1 MRNARQALPLI
12 LCAVLCAC
20 APAVTEVPAVTVTS
34 LAAQPSP
41 TPQPTRSPPTATV
54 IAPTPAPPTAVPVT
68 VSPTPSPVPI
78 PTSTPS
84 PAPSVA
90 PTTFI
95 VATPTLPA
103 AAATVAPIAT
113 RAATQAATAAAPT
126 VAPTAPTANVAPPL
140 VSASGVLPVIT
151 SAHKQIYRNSVAAG
165 KDLKMFAVV
174 GDCNSQPSVYVA
186 RVATGEF
193 NLAAQPAPLR
203 ETASQF
209 AQSFSR
215 VSLAAGGGFTAA
227 ALNDPVWAD
236 GALCGTT
243 QTPFE
248 CEVWVSRA
256 SVVFIQIG
264 TGDQY
269 AWRDFERNLR
279 PLIQHALSKSVLP
292 VLLTKADDLE
302 TRDGGA
308 PPQFIND
315 VVRRLAREYGVPL
328 VDFWLATRA
337 LPNNGLLDEGDL
349 DFHLSP
355 AGMDLH
361 IRLTLEVL
369 DAIRR

>member
-1 MRNARQALPLI
+1 MKTLRHVVPL
-12 LCAVLCAC
+12 LMCAALCAC
-20 APAVTEVPAVTVTS
+20 APAVGVTPP
-34 LAAQPSP
+34 AAQP
-41 TPQPTRSPPTATV
+41 PPTAQPTLRPQ
-54 IAPTPAPPTAVPVT
+54 IATIVEPTPAPTAAAPAT
-68 VSPTPSPVPI
+68 LAPTPTQVPI

-84 PAPSVA
+84 LTPSIS
-90 PTTFI
+90 PTTP
-95 VATPTLPA
+95 VAATPTAPA
-103 AAATVAPIAT
+103 AVETVAPIAT
-113 RAATQAATAAAPT
+113 RAATQVATAAGPAGTP
-126 VAPTAPTANVAPPL
+126 APTANVAPPV
-140 VSASGVLPVIT
+140 VSVSGVLPVIT
-151 SAHKQIYRNSVAAG
+151 SAHKQVYRNSVAAG

-174 GDCNSQPSVYVA
+174 GDCNSQPSVYVR

-193 NLAAQPAPLR
+193 DLAAQPASLR
-203 ETASQF
+203 ETAGLFS
-209 AQSFSR
+209 QSFSR

-248 CEVWVSRA
+248 CEVWVSRS

-302 TRDGGA
+302 SRDGGA

-315 VVRRLAREYGVPL
+315 VVRRVAREYGVPL
-328 VDFWLATRA
+328 IDFWLATRA

>member
-1 MRNARQALPLI
+1 MRTARQALPLL
-12 LCAVLCAC
+12 LCAALCAC
-20 APAVTEVPAVTVTS
+20 APAVTDTPAVP
-34 LAAQPSP
+34 QPSP
-41 TPQPTRSPPTATV
+41 SPLPTLRPPTAT
-54 IAPTPAPPTAVPVT
+54 IIEPTPAPPTAAPAT
-68 VSPTPSPVPI
+68 LSPTPTPDPIPSATPSPVPTVAATTLVASA
-78 PTSTPS
+78 TSA
-84 PAPSVA
+84 PAV
-90 PTTFI
+90 
-95 VATPTLPA
+95 
-103 AAATVAPIAT
+103 AATVAPIAT
-113 RAATQAATAAAPT
+113 RAATSVATAAGPAVSP
-126 VAPTAPTANVAPPL
+126 APTANAAPPL
-140 VSASGVLPVIT
+140 VSASGVLPAIT
-151 SAHKQIYRNSVAAG
+151 SVHKQIYRNSVAAG

-174 GDCNSQPSVYVA
+174 GDCNSQPSVYVG

-193 NLAAQPAPLR
+193 NLAAQPASLR

-236 GALCGTT
+236 GALCGTK

-269 AWRDFERNLR
+269 AWRDFEPNLR

-308 PPQFIND
+308 PPQYIND
-315 VVRRLAREYGVPL
+315 VVRRLSREYGVPL
-328 VDFWLATRA
+328 IDFWLATRA

-361 IRLTLEVL
+361 IQLTLEVL

>member
-1 MRNARQALPLI
+1 MRTVRYLLPL
-12 LCAVLCAC
+12 VLSVALSAC
-20 APAVTEVPAVTVTS
+20 APPLTATEPATA
-34 LAAQPSP
+34 LAPPPSA
-41 TPQPTRSPPTATV
+41 TPQPTLGPPTATNAAITPV
-54 IAPTPAPPTAVPVT
+54 LPTVEPATLA
-68 VSPTPSPVPI
+68 
-78 PTSTPS
+78 PTSTLP
-84 PAPSVA
+84 PIL
-90 PTTFI
+90 T
-95 VATPTLPA
+95 ATPTPVPSASATLRLPVE
-103 AAATVAPIAT
+103 TTAPVAT
-113 RAATQAATAAAPT
+113 RAPTQVATAARPAGSP
-126 VAPTAPTANVAPPL
+126 APTANAAPPL
-140 VSASGVLPVIT
+140 ISASGVLPVIT

-165 KDLKMFAVV
+165 KDLKMFAAV
-174 GDCNSQPSVYVA
+174 GDCNSQPSVYLR

-193 NLAAQPAPLR
+193 NLAAQSASLR
-203 ETASQF
+203 ETASAF
-209 AQSFSR
+209 SQSFSR

-227 ALNDPVWAD
+227 ALNDSVWAD
-236 GALCGTT
+236 GALCGTS

-302 TRDGGA
+302 SRDGGA

-328 VDFWLATRA
+328 IDFWLATRA
-337 LPNNGLLDEGDL
+337 LPNNGLLDESDL

>member
-1 MRNARQALPLI
+1 M
-12 LCAVLCAC
+12 
-20 APAVTEVPAVTVTS
+20 
-34 LAAQPSP
+34 
-41 TPQPTRSPPTATV
+41 TAE
-54 IAPTPAPPTAVPVT
+54 
-68 VSPTPSPVPI
+68 
-78 PTSTPS
+78 
-84 PAPSVA
+84 
-90 PTTFI
+90 
-95 VATPTLPA
+95 
-103 AAATVAPIAT
+103 AT
-113 RAATQAATAAAPT
+113 RPAATAALIATRGPNQTPT
-126 VAPTAPTANVAPPL
+126 VIAATGAIATATANVGPPL
-140 VSASGVLPVIT
+140 ITASGVVPVIT

-165 KDLKMFAVV
+165 KDLRMFAVV
-174 GDCNSQPSVYVA
+174 GDCNSQPSVYVR

-203 ETASQF
+203 ETASLF
-209 AQSFSR
+209 SQSFSR
-215 VSLAAGGGFTAA
+215 ISLAAGGGFTAA

-236 GALCGTT
+236 GALCGTS

-302 TRDGGA
+302 SRDGGA
-308 PPQFIND
+308 PPHYIND
-315 VVRRLAREYGVPL
+315 VVRRLSREYGVPL
-328 VDFWLATRA
+328 IDFWLATRA
-337 LPNNGLLDEGDL
+337 LPNSGLLDEGDL

>member
-1 MRNARQALPLI
+1 MKKAARYALPLV
-12 LCAVLCAC
+12 LCGMLCAC
-20 APAVTEVPAVTVTS
+20 APAATVPAAQVTVAPQPTQRPPTAAIVETPPFTPTPTPLTVAPTSTSTSIPTVTS
-34 LAAQPSP
+34 
-41 TPQPTRSPPTATV
+41 PPDLTA
-54 IAPTPAPPTAVPVT
+54 
-68 VSPTPSPVPI
+68 S
-78 PTSTPS
+78 
-84 PAPSVA
+84 
-90 PTTFI
+90 
-95 VATPTLPA
+95 ATPLPRMTA
-103 AAATVAPIAT
+103 EAT
-113 RAATQAATAAAPT
+113 RPAATAALIATRGPNQTPT
-126 VAPTAPTANVAPPL
+126 VIAATGAIATATANVGPPL
-140 VSASGVLPVIT
+140 ITASGVVPVIT

-165 KDLKMFAVV
+165 KDLRMFAVV
-174 GDCNSQPSVYVA
+174 GDCNSQPSVYVR

-193 NLAAQPAPLR
+193 NLAAQPARLR
-203 ETASQF
+203 ETAGLFS
-209 AQSFSR
+209 QSFSR
-215 VSLAAGGGFTAA
+215 ISLAAGGGFTAA

-236 GALCGTT
+236 GALCGTS

-302 TRDGGA
+302 SRDGGA
-308 PPQFIND
+308 PPHYIND
-315 VVRRLAREYGVPL
+315 VVRRLSREYGVPL
-328 VDFWLATRA
+328 IDFWLATRA
-337 LPNNGLLDEGDL
+337 LPNSGLLDEGDL

>member
-1 MRNARQALPLI
+1 MRTARQALPLV
-12 LCAVLCAC
+12 LCALLCAC
-20 APAVTEVPAVTVTS
+20 APAVTATGPATV
-34 LAAQPSP
+34 QPS
-41 TPQPTRSPPTATV
+41 QPTLRPATEINADITPVPPTAAPATL
-54 IAPTPAPPTAVPVT
+54 APSSTPTPNPADTPTPAPAA
-68 VSPTPSPVPI
+68 SATPLFP
-78 PTSTPS
+78 
-84 PAPSVA
+84 A
-90 PTTFI
+90 PTTAPAPG
-95 VATPTLPA
+95 ATI
-103 AAATVAPIAT
+103 APIAS
-113 RAATQAATAAAPT
+113 RGATQVATAT
-126 VAPTAPTANVAPPL
+126 VPAGSPAPTANATPPL
-140 VSASGVLPVIT
+140 ISASGVMPIIT
-151 SAHKQIYRNSVAAG
+151 PAHKQIYRKSVAAG

-174 GDCNSQPSVYVA
+174 GDCNSQPSVYVR

-193 NLAAQPAPLR
+193 NLAAQSAALR
-203 ETASQF
+203 DTAGMFS
-209 AQSFSR
+209 QSFSR

-236 GALCGTT
+236 GALCGTS

-302 TRDGGA
+302 SRDGGA

-328 VDFWLATRA
+328 IDFWLATRA
-337 LPNNGLLDEGDL
+337 LPNDGLMDEGDL

-361 IRLTLEVL
+361 IRLSLEVL

>member
-1 MRNARQALPLI
+1 MTSVRHVLPLI
-12 LCAVLCAC
+12 WSVVLSAC
-20 APAVTEVPAVTVTS
+20 APALTATAPAAL
-34 LAAQPSP
+34 LATPASPTAQPTPRPPSATVAAITPVPPTVEPATFAPTLTPSP
-41 TPQPTRSPPTATV
+41 IPTAT
-54 IAPTPAPPTAVPVT
+54 PTPT
-68 VSPTPSPVPI
+68 VSVT
-78 PTSTPS
+78 
-84 PAPSVA
+84 
-90 PTTFI
+90 
-95 VATPTLPA
+95 ATPLIPVVT
-103 AAATVAPIAT
+103 TAPIAT
-113 RAATQAATAAAPT
+113 RAPTQIATVAGTAGLP
-126 VAPTAPTANVAPPL
+126 APTATAAPPL

-151 SAHKQIYRNSVAAG
+151 SAHKQIYRNSVTAG
-165 KDLKMFAVV
+165 KDLKMFAAV
-174 GDCNSQPSVYVA
+174 GDCNSQPSVYVR

-193 NLAAQPAPLR
+193 NLAAQSASLR
-203 ETASQF
+203 ETASVF
-209 AQSFSR
+209 SQSFTR

-236 GALCGTT
+236 GALCGTS

-302 TRDGGA
+302 SRDGGA

-328 VDFWLATRA
+328 IDLWLATRA

-361 IRLTLEVL
+361 VRLTLEVL

>member
-1 MRNARQALPLI
+1 MI
-12 LCAVLCAC
+12 
-20 APAVTEVPAVTVTS
+20 
-34 LAAQPSP
+34 
-41 TPQPTRSPPTATV
+41 TA
-54 IAPTPAPPTAVPVT
+54 
-68 VSPTPSPVPI
+68 
-78 PTSTPS
+78 
-84 PAPSVA
+84 
-90 PTTFI
+90 
-95 VATPTLPA
+95 
-103 AAATVAPIAT
+103 
-113 RAATQAATAAAPT
+113 
-126 VAPTAPTANVAPPL
+126 
-140 VSASGVLPVIT
+140 
-151 SAHKQIYRNSVAAG
+151 AHKQIYRNSVAAG

-174 GDCNSQPSVYVA
+174 GDCNSQPSVYVR

-193 NLAAQPAPLR
+193 NLAAQPAALR
-203 ETASQF
+203 ETASAF
-209 AQSFSR
+209 SQSFSR

-236 GALCGTT
+236 GALCGTS

-302 TRDGGA
+302 SRDGGA

-328 VDFWLATRA
+328 IDFWLATRA
-337 LPNNGLLDEGDL
+337 LPNSGLLDEGDL